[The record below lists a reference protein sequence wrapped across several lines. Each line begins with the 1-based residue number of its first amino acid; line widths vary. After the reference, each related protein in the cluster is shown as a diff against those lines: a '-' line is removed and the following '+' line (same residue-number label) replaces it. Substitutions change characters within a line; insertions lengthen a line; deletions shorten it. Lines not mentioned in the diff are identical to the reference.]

1 MWRKSITVELLVLGL
16 LLFGSVSTVFAEG
29 VDLKVDL
36 ALPKYNGGIWEE
48 TLKPGWT
55 PWAAP
60 RWHDMYGHDC
70 VLADGTGTG
79 PGGCSDIKSKPG
91 LAGTGIFANMSLV
104 YEGRGGLIAAGLE
117 MCNLNATCG
126 PPAVSGQI
134 LYEPICNTWFHATD
148 YANAPGSTILVTLY
162 GLPPGEYTLTS
173 YHNKFGGDRNGGKP
187 HWECVCNPEPPMTA
201 IWATP
206 VAIAETLFDNGDY
219 EWQKLKCREENGYN
233 VGTATGVEFLEGAYN
248 VEIQQ
253 VTTDAELVP
262 SVIRF
267 RTDGSGVFVAYEGNC
282 CEFVPEDIRPQRESQ
297 RGILNA
303 FEIRQVEATPKATLP
318 GPGNNSEG
326 VEADTKL
333 TWLTGGY
340 AVQHDVY
347 FGTDYNAVRHATDVT
362 QPPGCGRQT
371 ATTYD
376 PGMLALGTTYYW
388 RIDEVNEANPESPWV
403 GDVWSFTTRACI
415 DLEDFESFS
424 DSTDLQTAWQ
434 TAGGAWMELATDDGR
449 SGSKSAKLDYYNRSN
464 FRYSELSYAFD
475 EPQDL
480 AAANVQAIAVFFKG
494 MASNQG
500 DKIYVALEDTSG
512 KSAVSFY
519 GGGEDD
525 LKKESW
531 QPCSADFQ
539 DFSTINLSAVESIS
553 IGVGDRAAGSASGAT
568 GSVLIDDISM
578 CVPSCIDEIE
588 VVGDFTS
595 DCRVNFKDFSVMA
608 GEWSQSEE
616 FTTDLN
622 GDGKLGL
629 RDLKILADHWLSIEL
644 WP

>member
-1 MWRKSITVELLVLGL
+1 MFRKSLTRELIVFGL
-16 LLFGSVSTVFAEG
+16 AVFGSVVTVCGEG
-29 VDLKVDL
+29 VDLRVDL
-36 ALPKYNGGIWEE
+36 ALPRHNGGIWEE

-60 RWHDMYGHDC
+60 RWSDMYGHDC

-79 PGGCSDIKSKPG
+79 SDGCSSIEGKPG
-91 LAGTGIFANMSLV
+91 LAGIGIFANMSLV

-126 PPAVSGQI
+126 PPAVSGQV

-148 YANAPGSTILVTLY
+148 YAGMPGSAILMTLY

-173 YHNKFGGDRNGGKP
+173 YHNKFGGERNGGQP
-187 HWECVCNPEPPMTA
+187 HWECVCRPEPPMTA
-201 IWATP
+201 IWAVP

-219 EWQKLKCREENGYN
+219 EWQKLKCREENGYT
-233 VGTATGVEFLEGAYN
+233 VGTATGVEMIEGAYN

-303 FEIRQVEATPKATLP
+303 FELKQVEPQATATLP
-318 GPGNNSEG
+318 GPGNNTQG
-326 VEADTKL
+326 AEADTML
-333 TWLTGGY
+333 AWLAGGN
-340 AVQHDVY
+340 AAQHDVY
-347 FGTDYNAVRHATDVT
+347 FATDYNAVKHAADATVL
-362 QPPGCGRQT
+362 PGRGRQT

-388 RIDEVNEANPESPWV
+388 RIDEVNEADPESPWV
-403 GDVWSFTTRACI
+403 GDVWTFTTKACI
-415 DLEDFESFS
+415 DLEGFESFI
-424 DSTDLQTAWQ
+424 DSADLQSAW
-434 TAGGAWMELATDDGR
+434 AMGGGAWMDLATDDGR

-464 FRYSELSYAFD
+464 YKYSELSYEFD
-475 EPQDL
+475 GPQDL

-494 MASNQG
+494 TLSNDG
-500 DKIYVALEDTSG
+500 DKMYIALEDASG
-512 KSAVSFY
+512 KSAASFY
-519 GGGEDD
+519 DGNEDD
-525 LKKESW
+525 VRKESW
-531 QPCSADFQ
+531 QPWSADFQ
-539 DFSTINLSAVESIS
+539 DFSSINLSAVKAIY
-553 IGVGDRAAGSASGAT
+553 IGVGDRGAARPSGST
-568 GSVLIDDISM
+568 GSILVDDISM
-578 CVPSCIDEIE
+578 CVPSCIDEIDA
-588 VVGDFTS
+588 VGDFTS
-595 DCRVNFKDFSVMA
+595 DCTVNFKDFSVMA
-608 GEWSQSEE
+608 SEWAHSGEV
-616 FTTDLN
+616 TTDLN
-622 GDGKLGL
+622 GDGKIGA
-629 RDLKILADHWLSIEL
+629 RDLKVLADHWLDVEL